1 MKLLAL
7 INARKGSKGIKN
19 KNKKLLNG
27 KPLISW
33 TFDVVKKMSYRFEET
48 ILSTNDL
55 DIIKIA
61 KEYDIKV
68 PFIRPES
75 LSKDSTLQIDVIKH
89 ALIYAEKKKKFDA
102 VILFQPT
109 NPIRSIKDVENC
121 IKLFKKENPDNVIT
135 VVKTKKNLLNT
146 IYEKKKK
153 IPNPQI

>member
-89 ALIYAEKKKKFDA
+89 ALIYAEKKKNLTLLFYFNQQIQSEVLKMLKT
-102 VILFQPT
+102 VLNCLRRRIL
-109 NPIRSIKDVENC
+109 IM
-121 IKLFKKENPDNVIT
+121 L
-135 VVKTKKNLLNT
+135 
-146 IYEKKKK
+146 
-153 IPNPQI
+153 